1 MDDGRPAAEF
11 ERLRVLEEARDFR
24 GERFLSLSFSFLC
37 ACNVAPSNFHEQ
49 LGLTAGP
56 LQLQQSW
63 MKQRRKVHIG
73 PDTDEVAC
81 LDLDLLASVLP
92 QAGTLLEPVPV
103 TASKDAS
110 PNISTTS
117 APNYVD
123 FAPPRVDFWES
134 NPDGE
139 QLSSKGCFPLTF
151 FPSPEH
157 HDAVAATQAHL
168 KTLGLLHRLEPIEV
182 DKILEQLR
190 RLQPTA
196 KHFHLV
202 RLLIDGLSR
211 QTLLVHRGLGTG
223 FTVPDTPIEFWGVA
237 ATDENADLSI
247 HLSRRSPNDAATV
260 LHVWLAHHGVSRL
273 QRYEEELRLE
283 RATRSDPSSFPSL
296 PISIQRSIT
305 NSTPAEGLFLL
316 QQLQVSHMRHPFKRA
331 IEEQCKLVFL
341 QATSEEAW
349 NDAHS
354 SGIYDGSASVPVLL
368 QRRLNHFISLGSAT
382 LPSLENLTQLSAA
395 TNQLVSEALFSGE
408 AKALVTMSDTLLHAY
423 DPLAA
428 WNDFEFVDVNADLFA
443 LIFFCALRKAAL
455 EDVYLE
461 ATDHCPIFSQ
471 PDQAAVFSELWVL
484 GSQCEL
490 FFGTSP
496 RTVGRILYDRHHA
509 FLKQHPPPIQIGDKK
524 SGLMTVYAKLES
536 PVAEN
541 GSAEASMAQKIAKV
555 KRAVSEFGAVTIFCL
570 PAMLDIVLLTFVG
583 RGLFMTAFMGD
594 SHLIAACYALL
605 ISLLLSAATTGW
617 VGSVGNYYLVHVRG
631 PP

>member
-1 MDDGRPAAEF
+1 M
-11 ERLRVLEEARDFR
+11 
-24 GERFLSLSFSFLC
+24 
-37 ACNVAPSNFHEQ
+37 
-49 LGLTAGP
+49 
-56 LQLQQSW
+56 
-63 MKQRRKVHIG
+63 HIG
-73 PDTDEVAC
+73 PGRAIDTEEVAC

-103 TASKDAS
+103 TASEDAS
-110 PNISTTS
+110 PSLPTTS
-117 APNYVD
+117 PSNYVD

-134 NPDGE
+134 SPEGN
-139 QLSSKGCFPLTF
+139 QLSPRGCFPLTV

-182 DKILEQLR
+182 DKIVEQLR

-211 QTLLVHRGLGTG
+211 QTLLLHRGLGTG

-237 ATDENADLSI
+237 ATDDTAELGI
-247 HLSRRSPNDAATV
+247 HLSRRSPNDAATT

-296 PISIQRSIT
+296 PTSIQRSIT
-305 NSTPAEGLFLL
+305 NSTPSEGLFLL
-316 QQLQVSHMRHPFKRA
+316 QQLQVSHLHHPFKRA

-341 QATSEEAW
+341 EATTAEAW

-354 SGIYDGSASVPVLL
+354 RGILDGSTSVPDLL
-368 QRRLNHFISLGSAT
+368 QCRLDHFRSLGST
-382 LPSLENLTQLSAA
+382 SLPSQENLAQLSAA
-395 TNQLVSEALFSGE
+395 TEQLVRHALFSGE
-408 AKALVTMSDTLLHAY
+408 AKAPVTMSDALLHAY
-423 DPLAA
+423 DPLGA
-428 WNDFEFVDVNADLFA
+428 WNDCEYVDVNADLFG
-443 LIFFCALRKAAL
+443 LVFFCALRKAAL

-496 RTVGRILYDRHHA
+496 RTLGLILYDKHRE
-509 FLKQHPPPIQIGDKK
+509 FLQQHPPPIQLGNNQ

-536 PVAEN
+536 PVADN
-541 GSAEASMAQKIAKV
+541 GSAEASMARRIAKV
-555 KRAVSEFGAVTIFCL
+555 KQAVSEFGAVTIFCL

-594 SHLIAACYALL
+594 SQLIAACYALL

-617 VGSVGNYYLVHVRG
+617 VGSVGNYYLVHVSG
-631 PP
+631 PLTAHWWFFF

>member
-1 MDDGRPAAEF
+1 M
-11 ERLRVLEEARDFR
+11 
-24 GERFLSLSFSFLC
+24 
-37 ACNVAPSNFHEQ
+37 
-49 LGLTAGP
+49 
-56 LQLQQSW
+56 
-63 MKQRRKVHIG
+63 HIG
-73 PDTDEVAC
+73 PGRAIDTEEVAC

-103 TASKDAS
+103 TASEDAS
-110 PNISTTS
+110 PSLPTTS
-117 APNYVD
+117 PPNYVD

-134 NPDGE
+134 SPEGN
-139 QLSSKGCFPLTF
+139 QLSPRGCFPLTV

-182 DKILEQLR
+182 DKIVEQLR

-211 QTLLVHRGLGTG
+211 QTLLLHRGLGTG

-237 ATDENADLSI
+237 ATDDTAELGI
-247 HLSRRSPNDAATV
+247 HLSRRSPNDAATT

-296 PISIQRSIT
+296 PTSIQRSIT
-305 NSTPAEGLFLL
+305 NSTPSEGLFLL
-316 QQLQVSHMRHPFKRA
+316 QQLQVSHLHHPFKRA

-341 QATSEEAW
+341 EATTAEAW

-354 SGIYDGSASVPVLL
+354 RGILDGSTSVPDLL
-368 QRRLNHFISLGSAT
+368 QCRLDHFRSLGST
-382 LPSLENLTQLSAA
+382 SLPSQENLAQLSAA
-395 TNQLVSEALFSGE
+395 TEQLVRHALLSGE
-408 AKALVTMSDTLLHAY
+408 AKAPVTMSDALLHAY
-423 DPLAA
+423 DPLGA
-428 WNDFEFVDVNADLFA
+428 WNDCEYVDVNADLFG
-443 LIFFCALRKAAL
+443 LVFFCALRKAAL

-496 RTVGRILYDRHHA
+496 RTLGLILYDKHRE
-509 FLKQHPPPIQIGDKK
+509 FLQQHPPPIQLGNNQ

-536 PVAEN
+536 PVADN
-541 GSAEASMAQKIAKV
+541 GSAEASMARRIAKV
-555 KRAVSEFGAVTIFCL
+555 KQAVSEFGAVTIFCL

-617 VGSVGNYYLVHVRG
+617 VGSVGNYYLVHVSG
-631 PP
+631 PLTAHWWFFF

>member
-1 MDDGRPAAEF
+1 M
-11 ERLRVLEEARDFR
+11 
-24 GERFLSLSFSFLC
+24 
-37 ACNVAPSNFHEQ
+37 
-49 LGLTAGP
+49 
-56 LQLQQSW
+56 
-63 MKQRRKVHIG
+63 HIG
-73 PDTDEVAC
+73 PGRATDTEEVAC

-103 TASKDAS
+103 TAKEDAS
-110 PNISTTS
+110 PNLSTTS
-117 APNYVD
+117 PPIY
-123 FAPPRVDFWES
+123 FGIAPPRVDFWES
-134 NPDGE
+134 SPDGD
-139 QLSSKGCFPLTF
+139 QLSSRGCFPLTV

-182 DKILEQLR
+182 DKIVGQLR
-190 RLQPTA
+190 HLQPTA
-196 KHFHLV
+196 KHFVLV
-202 RLLIDGLSR
+202 RLLIEGLTR
-211 QTLLVHRGLGTG
+211 QTVVVHRGLGTG

-237 ATDENADLSI
+237 ATDDTAELGI

-260 LHVWLAHHGVSRL
+260 LHVWLAHHGVYRL

-283 RATRSDPSSFPSL
+283 RATRSDASSFPSL

-305 NSTPAEGLFLL
+305 NSTPSEGLFLL
-316 QQLQVSHMRHPFKRA
+316 QQLQVSHLRHPFKRA
-331 IEEQCKLVFL
+331 IEEQCRLVFL
-341 QATSEEAW
+341 EATSTEAW

-354 SGIYDGSASVPVLL
+354 RGIHDGSTSVSDLL
-368 QRRLNHFISLGSAT
+368 QRRLDHFKSLGSTT
-382 LPSLENLTQLSAA
+382 LPSLENLAQLSAA
-395 TNQLVSEALFSGE
+395 TDQLVRDALFSGE
-408 AKALVTMSDTLLHAY
+408 AKALVTTSDALLHAY

-428 WNDFEFVDVNADLFA
+428 WNDCEFVNVNADLFA
-443 LIFFCALRKAAL
+443 LVFFCALRRAAL

-496 RTVGRILYDRHHA
+496 RTLGRILYDRHHA
-509 FLKQHPPPIQIGDKK
+509 FLQQHPPPFQLSNNK

-541 GSAEASMAQKIAKV
+541 GSADASTAQRIAKV
-555 KRAVSEFGAVTIFCL
+555 KQAVSEFGAVTIFCL

-617 VGSVGNYYLVHVRG
+617 VGSVGNYYLVHVSG
-631 PP
+631 PLTAHSLVGFLLT

>member
-1 MDDGRPAAEF
+1 M
-11 ERLRVLEEARDFR
+11 
-24 GERFLSLSFSFLC
+24 
-37 ACNVAPSNFHEQ
+37 
-49 LGLTAGP
+49 
-56 LQLQQSW
+56 
-63 MKQRRKVHIG
+63 HIG
-73 PDTDEVAC
+73 PGRAIDTEEVAC

-103 TASKDAS
+103 TASEDAS
-110 PNISTTS
+110 PSLPTTS
-117 APNYVD
+117 PPNYVD

-134 NPDGE
+134 SPEGN
-139 QLSSKGCFPLTF
+139 QLSPRGCFPLTV

-182 DKILEQLR
+182 DKIVEQLR

-202 RLLIDGLSR
+202 RLLIDALSR
-211 QTLLVHRGLGTG
+211 QTLLLHRGLGTG

-237 ATDENADLSI
+237 ATDDTAELGI
-247 HLSRRSPNDAATV
+247 HLSRRSPNDAATT

-296 PISIQRSIT
+296 PTSIQRSIT

-316 QQLQVSHMRHPFKRA
+316 QQLQVSHLRHPFKRA

-341 QATSEEAW
+341 EATTTEAW

-354 SGIYDGSASVPVLL
+354 RGILDGSTSVPDLL
-368 QRRLNHFISLGSAT
+368 QCRLDHFRSLGST
-382 LPSLENLTQLSAA
+382 SLPSQANLAQLSAA
-395 TNQLVSEALFSGE
+395 TEQLVRHALFSGE
-408 AKALVTMSDTLLHAY
+408 AKAPVTMSDALLHAY

-428 WNDFEFVDVNADLFA
+428 WNDCEYVDVNADLFG
-443 LIFFCALRKAAL
+443 LVFFCALRKAAL

-496 RTVGRILYDRHHA
+496 RTLGLILYDKHRE
-509 FLKQHPPPIQIGDKK
+509 FLQQHPPPIQLGNNQ

-536 PVAEN
+536 PVADN
-541 GSAEASMAQKIAKV
+541 CSAEASMARRIAKV
-555 KRAVSEFGAVTIFCL
+555 KQAVSEFGAVTIFCL
-570 PAMLDIVLLTFVG
+570 PAMLDIVLLTLVG

-594 SHLIAACYALL
+594 SHLISACYALL

-617 VGSVGNYYLVHVRG
+617 VGSVGNYYLVHVSG
-631 PP
+631 PLTAHWWFFF

>member
-1 MDDGRPAAEF
+1 M
-11 ERLRVLEEARDFR
+11 
-24 GERFLSLSFSFLC
+24 
-37 ACNVAPSNFHEQ
+37 
-49 LGLTAGP
+49 
-56 LQLQQSW
+56 
-63 MKQRRKVHIG
+63 HIG
-73 PDTDEVAC
+73 PGRAIDTEEVAC

-103 TASKDAS
+103 TASEDAS
-110 PNISTTS
+110 PSLPTTS
-117 APNYVD
+117 PPNYVD

-134 NPDGE
+134 SPEGN
-139 QLSSKGCFPLTF
+139 QLSPRGCFPLTV

-182 DKILEQLR
+182 DKIGEQLR

-211 QTLLVHRGLGTG
+211 QTLLLHRGLGTG

-237 ATDENADLSI
+237 ATDDTAELGI
-247 HLSRRSPNDAATV
+247 HLSRRSPNDAATT

-296 PISIQRSIT
+296 PTSIQRSIT
-305 NSTPAEGLFLL
+305 NSTPSEGLFLL
-316 QQLQVSHMRHPFKRA
+316 QQLQVSHLHHPFKRA

-341 QATSEEAW
+341 EATTAEAW

-354 SGIYDGSASVPVLL
+354 RGILDGSTSVPDLL
-368 QRRLNHFISLGSAT
+368 QCRLDHFRSLGST
-382 LPSLENLTQLSAA
+382 SLPSQENLAQLSAA
-395 TNQLVSEALFSGE
+395 TEQLVRHALFSGE
-408 AKALVTMSDTLLHAY
+408 AKAPVTMSDALLHAY
-423 DPLAA
+423 DPLGA
-428 WNDFEFVDVNADLFA
+428 WNDCEYVDVNADLFG
-443 LIFFCALRKAAL
+443 LVFFCALRKAAL

-496 RTVGRILYDRHHA
+496 RTLGLILYDKHRE
-509 FLKQHPPPIQIGDKK
+509 FLQQHPPPIQLGNNQ

-536 PVAEN
+536 PVADN
-541 GSAEASMAQKIAKV
+541 GSAEASMARRIAKV
-555 KRAVSEFGAVTIFCL
+555 KQAVSEFGAVTIFCL

-594 SHLIAACYALL
+594 SQLIAACYALL

-617 VGSVGNYYLVHVRG
+617 VGSVGNYYLVHVSG
-631 PP
+631 PLTAHWWFFF